1 MSWQTINEILGLA
14 ATDKQFAQE
23 LLVDPVDAVTKR
35 GYHLTVAEQEAFR
48 RSASGAIDTFSQN
61 LLHHL
66 VQEPAEPGENS
77 ASASE

>member
-1 MSWQTINEILGLA
+1 MSWQIINEILGLA

-23 LLVDPVDAVTKR
+23 LLVDPVDAVIKR
-35 GYHLTVAEQEAFR
+35 GYHLTATEQEAFR

-66 VQEPAEPGENS
+66 AQKPEERDESS
-77 ASASE
+77 APSK

>member
-23 LLVDPVDAVTKR
+23 LLIDPVDAVVKR
-35 GYHLTVAEQEAFR
+35 GYRLTAAEREAFR

-61 LLHHL
+61 LLYYL
-66 VQEPAEPGENS
+66 SQKPEASNENS
-77 ASASE
+77 SPPS